1 MKTGFSSKIINL
13 NKAITYSN
21 HKVFLDLTFNRF
33 TGNLNNNNESQSE
46 FDKIQ
51 LG

>member
-21 HKVFLDLTFNRF
+21 HRVFLDLTFNRF
-33 TGNLNNNNESQSE
+33 TGNLNNNNERESE
-46 FDKIQ
+46 LDYI
-51 LG
+51 